1 LYQQILFNNEIR
13 IAEVFFYIALSREE
27 GDIGLALVSIFSKPD
42 PALLKISVNTLWS
55 CEYLGDEALEFINV
69 KTIKSVVSMIPHTPN
84 IQGSVSGERFFL
96 VEKPGLDVALVAG
109 MEDSICEDETLAEEA
124 V

>member
-1 LYQQILFNNEIR
+1 M
-13 IAEVFFYIALSREE
+13 
-27 GDIGLALVSIFSKPD
+27 GLALVSVFSEPD
-42 PALLKISVNTLWS
+42 PTLLSISVNMLWS
-55 CEYLGDEALEFINV
+55 CEYLGDTALAFINV
-69 KTIKSVVSMIPHTPN
+69 KTIQSVVSMIPHTPN

-109 MEDSICEDETLAEEA
+109 IEEDICEDETLAAEE